1 MTNMTYNRQ
10 QSYFYNLRR
19 FHNWIKRKLIDKYAY
34 GKDSLLDLASG
45 KGGDIYK
52 WIDAK
57 IKHVRGFDI
66 HEPSVI
72 EARRRLADYKLKHAF
87 NPIYSFDVADLSDI
101 VLPKP
106 NGRGTHNESDVVTS
120 MFAFHY
126 FFKSPETLDTVLQSI
141 ENNLKIGGYFIC
153 CMFDGNAILDK
164 LGVHHTYETPYFK
177 MKLKVLSGASRLH
190 GTPPDDTF
198 GNKLGVTMKETVL
211 DEEADEYIVNSTE
224 FINLMKWRG
233 FDLVETKMFVDLY
246 DEWTRSHGYLKN
258 LEKDVSFM
266 NRYYVFQKT
275 SDINS
280 SIQCF
285 HQLKRTQQE
294 VH

>member
-1 MTNMTYNRQ
+1 MRDRQ

-34 GKDSLLDLASG
+34 GSEYLLDLASG
-45 KGGDIYK
+45 KGGDISK

-57 IKHVRGFDI
+57 IKHVKGFDI

-72 EARRRLADYKLKHAF
+72 EARRRLADYNTKNNIDVTF
-87 NPIYSFDVADLSDI
+87 NVADLSSI
-101 VLPKP
+101 VLPKL
-106 NGRGTHNESDVVTS
+106 NGRGTHNEMDIVTS

-141 ENNLKIGGYFIC
+141 ENNLKMNGVFIC
-153 CMFDGNAILDK
+153 CMFDGNAIFDK
-164 LGVHHTYETPYFK
+164 LGTRNTYETPFFK
-177 MKLKVLSGASRLH
+177 MKLKVISQ
-190 GTPPDDTF
+190 DTF

-211 DEEADEYIVNSTE
+211 DNEADEYIVNSTE

-233 FDLVETKMFVDLY
+233 FELVETKMFAELY
-246 DEWTRSHGYLKN
+246 DEWTQSIYKVHLKN

-266 NRYYVFQKT
+266 NRYYVFQKVF
-275 SDINS
+275 DINPV
-280 SIQCF
+280 IRCF
-285 HQLKRTQQE
+285 HQMKK
-294 VH
+294 